1 MESFLFQASLYLIAM
16 VIAVP
21 VASRL
26 GLGSVLG
33 YLVAGIV
40 IGPVLG
46 LAGSEMQDLQ
56 HFAEFGVVMMLFLI
70 GLELEPKA
78 LWNMRDKLLGM
89 GGLQIA
95 LTTVV
100 VTFCALALGESW
112 RVAVTLGMILSLSST
127 AIVLQTLNE
136 KRLMQT
142 AGGRNIFSVLL
153 MQDIA
158 VIPFLAFL
166 PLLALPGARAL
177 AEAESHGEG
186 RIAATIIESLPG
198 WGVTLVTLGAVI
210 VTVLAGHYLVRPL
223 YAYVHRA
230 RLREINTAL
239 ALMIV
244 VTIASLMLSVGLSP
258 ALGTFL
264 AGVVLANSEFRHELE
279 SDIAPFKGLLLGLFF
294 ITVGAGIDVE
304 TFLSRPFTLIGLTL
318 TLMIA
323 KGAVLYVLGWL
334 FKLRGRDQWLF
345 TLGLAQAGEFG
356 FVLTSFAGMQRI
368 LPAALAQSVL
378 LMIALSMFLT
388 PLFFMLQDYIAKH
401 LKDDDERTPADEI
414 DEQQPIIIAGV
425 GRFGQVVNRMVTMSG
440 FQTTVIDHDLKV
452 IQVMRQFGFKG
463 YVGDPTRPELLAA
476 AGLDKAQVLVVC
488 LDDRKASNQLVAYA
502 RRQREDLHI
511 VARARDR
518 EHVFELYR
526 AGANDIIREYFDSSL
541 RAARYVLE
549 NVGLSEYEAAEL
561 QKTFYQMDRAA
572 VRELA
577 EVWKAGVPFDQNA
590 EYIARA
596 KELNRELE
604 AALLAR
610 FSNVRSETRNEAA
623 E

>member
-46 LAGSEMQDLQ
+46 LAGSEMKDLQ

-89 GGLQIA
+89 GGLQIV

-100 VTFCALALGESW
+100 VTFCALAMGEEW

-166 PLLALPGARAL
+166 PLLALPGARAI
-177 AEAESHGEG
+177 AEAEARVEG
-186 RIAATIIESLPG
+186 HAALSIVESLPG
-198 WGVTLVTLGAVI
+198 WGVTLVTLGAV
-210 VTVLAGHYLVRPL
+210 VATVLAGHYLVRPL

-244 VTIASLMLSVGLSP
+244 VSIASLMLMVGLSP

-304 TFLSRPFTLIGLTL
+304 TFLARPFTLIGLTL

-356 FVLTSFAGMQRI
+356 FVLTSFAGTQRI
-368 LPAALAQSVL
+368 LPASLAQSVL

-388 PLFFMLQDYIAKH
+388 PLFFMLQDYIAKR
-401 LKDDDERTPADEI
+401 LKDDDERAPDDEI
-414 DEQQPIIIAGV
+414 TEQEPIIIAGV

-440 FQTTVIDHDLKV
+440 FKTTVIDHDLKV
-452 IQVMRQFGFKG
+452 IQVMRQFGFTC

-476 AGLDKAQVLVVC
+476 AGLDKAQILVVC

-511 VARARDR
+511 IARARDR

-526 AGANDIIREYFDSSL
+526 AGANDIVREYFDSSI
-541 RAARYVLE
+541 RAGRYVLE

-577 EVWKAGVPFDQNA
+577 EVWKPGVPFEQNP

-610 FSNVRSETRNEAA
+610 YSNVRNETRQEAA

>member
-78 LWNMRDKLLGM
+78 LWNMRHKLLGM
-89 GGLQIA
+89 GGLQIV
-95 LTTVV
+95 LTAVV
-100 VTFCALALGESW
+100 VTFCALALGEEW

-166 PLLALPGARAL
+166 PLLALPGARAI
-177 AEAESHGEG
+177 AEAESQGEG
-186 RIAATIIESLPG
+186 HIAATIIQGLPG

-210 VTVLAGHYLVRPL
+210 ATVLAGHYLVKPL

-244 VTIASLMLSVGLSP
+244 VTIASLMLMVGLSP

-294 ITVGAGIDVE
+294 ITVGAGIDVD
-304 TFLSRPFTLIGLTL
+304 TLLSRPFTLIGLTL
-318 TLMIA
+318 TLMVA

-334 FKLRGRDQWLF
+334 FNLRGRDQWLF

-356 FVLTSFAGMQRI
+356 FVLTSFAGTQRI
-368 LPAALAQSVL
+368 LPASLAQSVL

-388 PLFFMLQDYIAKH
+388 PLFFMLQDYIAKR
-401 LKDDDERTPADEI
+401 LKDDDERAPADEI
-414 DEQQPIIIAGV
+414 KEQEPIIIAGV

-440 FQTTVIDHDLKV
+440 FRTTVIDHDLKV
-452 IQVMRQFGFKG
+452 IQVMRQFGFTC

-511 VARARDR
+511 IARARDR

-572 VRELA
+572 VLELA
-577 EVWKAGVPFDQNA
+577 EIWKPGVPFEQNP

-596 KELNRELE
+596 KELNRDLE
-604 AALLAR
+604 AALLTR
-610 FSNVRSETRNEAA
+610 FSNARNESQQEAA